1 MSSFYGCGGGPG
13 NGGSGSAGVGIQSA
27 TINEKGELIFV
38 YTDNRVQ
45 NLGVVEGTDGGT
57 FVPVITNNVL
67 TWVNDKGLPNP
78 KPLDFNEILANNNEG
93 DYWQEIEE
101 VVDTL
106 GWGNLDNQTASAT
119 DTDYTW
125 GTF

>member
-13 NGGSGSAGVGIQSA
+13 GGPAGVGIKSA
-27 TINEKGELIFV
+27 AINEKGELIFV
-38 YTDNRVQ
+38 YSDNKVQ
-45 NLGVVEGTDGGT
+45 NLGVVKGTDGGT
-57 FVPVITNNVL
+57 FIPIITNNVL

-78 KPLDFNEILANNNEG
+78 KPLDFNAILANNNEG

-101 VVDTL
+101 AVDTL
-106 GWGNLDNQTASAT
+106 GWGSLDEQIASAT
-119 DTDYTW
+119 DTDYAW

>member
-13 NGGSGSAGVGIQSA
+13 SGGSGLAGVGIKSA

-38 YTDNRVQ
+38 YTDNKVQ

-78 KPLDFNEILANNNEG
+78 KPLDFNEVLANNNEG

-106 GWGNLDNQTASAT
+106 GWGSLDDQTASAT
-119 DTDYTW
+119 DADYMW

>member
-1 MSSFYGCGGGPG
+1 MSSFYGCSGGAG
-13 NGGSGSAGVGIQSA
+13 NGGSGPAGVGIKSA
-27 TINEKGELIFV
+27 AINEKGELVFV

-57 FVPVITNNVL
+57 FVPVIANNVL

-78 KPLDFNEILANNNEG
+78 KPLDFNEVLANNNEG

-106 GWGNLDNQTASAT
+106 GWGSLDNQTASAT
-119 DTDYTW
+119 DTDYMW

>member
-13 NGGSGSAGVGIQSA
+13 SGGSGPAGVGIKSA

-78 KPLDFNEILANNNEG
+78 KPLDFNEVLANNNEG

-106 GWGNLDNQTASAT
+106 GWGSLDDQTASAT
-119 DTDYTW
+119 DTDYMW